1 MDEPSLIEFL
11 VEHYL
16 PGATRRDLR
25 AASSRLAEATGER
38 IAAGEPIRY
47 LGSTVVPAEESCFSR
62 FESGSEDLVR
72 RVLDT
77 AQVAY
82 ARIHVAE
89 VVHPTTDGSPK
100 EEGQCPSSA

>member
-1 MDEPSLIEFL
+1 MDEPPLIEFL

-25 AASSRLAEATGER
+25 EASSRLGER
-38 IAAGEPIRY
+38 TDELVGAGEPIRY

-62 FESGSEDLVR
+62 FESGSEALVR

-89 VVHPTTDGSPK
+89 VVHPTSDRSPK
-100 EEGQCPSSA
+100 GEGQ